1 MRSLYL
7 HIGTEKTGSTTLQ
20 NFLAVNEELLN
31 LHNFTYCCD
40 PEKSYYSQA
49 DPIIN
54 FGAHF
59 PLAACFSTDCPDYIQ
74 ESKFKASDIVLD
86 ELKKD
91 LEDESKNVIISAEY
105 FSSRVRS
112 IEDIF
117 KLKTAL
123 ASHNVKV
130 VVYIRPQYD
139 LFCAAYNT
147 SIITGRRDK
156 FRISEANL
164 NNEYFNYALLIE
176 PWEKVFGTKNII
188 IRDYK
193 QLVNNDIRYDF
204 TKIIGI
210 ESQSEFYYGDNQNVS
225 IDTKKIEAVRL
236 INHYLPLFGT
246 VSQEISLRSNQIRN
260 VLLRHFIMKGMK
272 ANNII
277 SLADKIT
284 IYYLYLSS
292 NKVIQEKFMQEDGLS
307 GWGSC
312 LIDDPSYEFIS
323 TINTISALE
332 MAESMV
338 KLGEHIV
345 DLEKTLALKNDEID
359 MLKQQL
365 TPVTQ
370 ELERLTESFSG

>member
-1 MRSLYL
+1 MKNLFL

-40 PEKSYYSQA
+40 PEKSYYIQA

-59 PLAACFSTDCPDYIQ
+59 PLAACFSTDCPDYIW

-156 FRISEANL
+156 FTISEANL

-176 PWEKVFGTKNII
+176 PWEKVFGTQNII

-225 IDTKKIEAVRL
+225 LDTKKIEAVRL

-260 VLLRHFIMKGMK
+260 VLLHHLIMKGLK

-277 SLADKIT
+277 SLTDKIT

-292 NKVIQEKFMQEDGLS
+292 NKVIQQKFMQEDGLS
-307 GWGSC
+307 SWGSC

-338 KLGEHIV
+338 KLGEHII
-345 DLEKTLALKNDEID
+345 DTENTLIYKNNEID

-365 TPVTQ
+365 TCVTQ
-370 ELERLTESFSG
+370 ELESLKRM